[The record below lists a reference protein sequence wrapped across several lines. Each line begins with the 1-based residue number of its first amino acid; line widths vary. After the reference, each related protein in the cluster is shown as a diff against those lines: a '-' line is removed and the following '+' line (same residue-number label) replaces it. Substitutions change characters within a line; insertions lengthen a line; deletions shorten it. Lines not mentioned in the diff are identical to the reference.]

1 MSERK
6 VLNKYY
12 PPDFDPSKL
21 TKIKKAKD
29 KQDNVRM
36 MLPMSVR
43 CDTCGNFLYIGT
55 KFNMRKETCNDD
67 EYLGIK
73 IFRFYFKC
81 TRCYAEITMKTD
93 PKNHDYIAE
102 HGASRNYEPW
112 RDIMHAENV
121 LRSKRA
127 LEESTDAMKSLENRT
142 YDSKREMDIL
152 DALEEVRQLNK
163 RLSKVNHDELLLKTL
178 SKYDEDET
186 VSQQLEAKLIKE
198 SIDFQKEKLKY
209 RRINEDEPY
218 EDGDN
223 FDSHIGKYKYITN
236 PYALLEKMETDL
248 SSSDESES
256 D

>member
-1 MSERK
+1 
-6 VLNKYY
+6 
-12 PPDFDPSKL
+12 
-21 TKIKKAKD
+21 
-29 KQDNVRM
+29 M

-55 KFNMRKETCNDD
+55 KFNMRKETCLDD

-93 PKNHDYIAE
+93 PKNHDYVCE

-112 RDIMHAENV
+112 RDIMHAETV

-163 RLSKVNHDELLLKTL
+163 RLSKVNHEELLIKTL

-186 VSQQLEAKLIKE
+186 EVELKQAQLIKD
-198 SIDFQKEKLKY
+198 SFDRQKERLKY

-223 FDSHIGKYKYITN
+223 FDAHVGKFRVITN
-236 PYALLEKMETDL
+236 PYELLEKMETADEDDGL
-248 SSSDESES
+248 DESSSED

>member
-1 MSERK
+1 
-6 VLNKYY
+6 
-12 PPDFDPSKL
+12 
-21 TKIKKAKD
+21 
-29 KQDNVRM
+29 
-36 MLPMSVR
+36 
-43 CDTCGNFLYIGT
+43 
-55 KFNMRKETCNDD
+55 
-67 EYLGIK
+67 
-73 IFRFYFKC
+73 
-81 TRCYAEITMKTD
+81 MKTD